1 MKLFDLQKS
10 TLVKIVGYGTLKEH
24 DILKLNEVGVIIGEI
39 IFVNIEKHLSKKY
52 SMIKIENTNIALNQA
67 ITKELEVKQVNE

>member
-10 TLVKIVGYGTLKEH
+10 TLVKIVGYGTLNEH